1 MSDLRFKTAAELQV
15 ELGALWNGWG
25 PPAAS
30 DQKLLRLV
38 EAGLNTN
45 VVDRLL
51 AAAPSRLQPGLSS

>member
-1 MSDLRFKTAAELQV
+1 MPMPAPNELSDSFMEWLGTPAES
-15 ELGALWNGWG
+15 E
-25 PPAAS
+25 
-30 DQKLLRLV
+30 QKLLRLV